1 MMRPPRIASRVAFM
15 ALAFASIAAC
25 SKKSADASDA
35 KDSSS
40 SNDSSSTDSLAATP
54 VHMAVVQRGD
64 IAITVS
70 GPGRTDA
77 LEFQNVRAPFTG
89 IVTSVRYN
97 VGDHVG
103 SGQVVASIVNQPS
116 QAALIGAQA
125 MVSSASTAAQ
135 RSDAERALVLAKQ
148 NLVTTQLRAPRG
160 GVVVSRGASQ
170 GDLVSQGDS
179 ILDIASAN
187 SIVFVAR
194 IAQTDLTQIRSGQ
207 SVRLTLPGQLGPVPG
222 IVHGLMPADSNGS
235 MAVPVRID
243 VSRNIQ
249 AAGVPVQTGL
259 FGTAEITVGQKFGVP
274 IVPATAVLRDDI
286 TGISR
291 VAVVSDKDRV
301 HWVTVSVGV
310 TQGGNVEI
318 VSPALVAGQRV
329 IVSGLVGLPEGSKVR
344 EGTPAAETS
353 Q

>member
-1 MMRPPRIASRVAFM
+1 MMRPSRMATRIALI
-15 ALAFASIAAC
+15 ALAVASITGC
-25 SKKSADASDA
+25 SKTSEGGSDA
-35 KDSSS
+35 KDTPSA
-40 SNDSSSTDSLAATP
+40 NDSASTDSLAATP
-54 VHMAVVQRGD
+54 VHMAVIQRGN

-77 LEFQNVRAPFTG
+77 LEFQNIRAPFTG
-89 IVTSVRYN
+89 ILTSVRNN

-103 SGQVVASIVNQPS
+103 SGQIVASIVNQPS
-116 QAALIGAQA
+116 QAALIGAQQ
-125 MVSSASTAAQ
+125 MLSSASTAAQ
-135 RSDAERALVLAKQ
+135 RSDAERALLLARQ

-160 GVVVSRGASQ
+160 GVVISRGASQ

-194 IAQTDLTQIRSGQ
+194 IAQTDLTQIRPGQ
-207 SVRLTLPGQLGPVPG
+207 SVKLTLPGQLGPVPG
-222 IVHGLMPADSNGS
+222 VVHGLMPADSNGS
-235 MAVPVRID
+235 MAVPVRVD

-249 AAGVPVQTGL
+249 TAGVPVQTGL
-259 FGTAEITVGQKFGVP
+259 FGTAEITVGQKFGVS
-274 IVPATAVLRDDI
+274 IVPAAAVLRDDI

-291 VAVVSDKDRV
+291 IAVVSNRQRV
-301 HWVTVSVGV
+301 HWLTVTTGA

-318 VSPALVAGQRV
+318 VNPAVAAGQRV

-344 EGTPAAETS
+344 EGTPAVETS